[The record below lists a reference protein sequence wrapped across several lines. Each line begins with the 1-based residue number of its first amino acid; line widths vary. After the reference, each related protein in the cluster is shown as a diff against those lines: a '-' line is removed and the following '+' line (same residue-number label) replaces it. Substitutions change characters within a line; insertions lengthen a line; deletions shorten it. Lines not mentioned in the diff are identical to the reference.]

1 MRGSVRSVVVAWS
14 GCEDSFSAL
23 FSVCNERFPP
33 KDVRRRSVNWT
44 HGTVGET
51 LTGKTD
57 TRSRILDIAEAA
69 VLEKGF
75 EATSIEEIV
84 AGAEISRGGF
94 FYHFK
99 DKNALA
105 RAMLERY
112 IEVENALYDDLFA
125 RARELNDDPLHCM
138 LIGLKLLAEM
148 LEEMPTGHPGCV
160 IASTAYQDR
169 LFDEGVRDLNRQAI
183 LGWRKRFRGM
193 FEDIAD
199 VYQPREEINLDAL
212 GDMVS
217 GVVEGGLVLQR
228 ALREHNNASEQI
240 MLFRTYLKLLFS
252 PK

>member
-1 MRGSVRSVVVAWS
+1 VVRLRTKVFWCYFSDVEALAALGFTRHTS
-14 GCEDSFSAL
+14 QLDSQYSEIC
-23 FSVCNERFPP
+23 SMVE
-33 KDVRRRSVNWT
+33 KS
-44 HGTVGET
+44 
-51 LTGKTD
+51 D
-57 TRSRILDIAEAA
+57 TRARLLNIAEAS

-84 AGAEISRGGF
+84 AGAEISRSGF

-112 IEVENALYDDLFA
+112 IETENELYDDLFA
-125 RARELNDDPLHCM
+125 RARELNDDPLHSM

-148 LEEMPTGHPGCV
+148 LSEMPTGHPGCV
-160 IASTAYQDR
+160 IAATAYQDR

-193 FEDIAD
+193 FEEIAAI
-199 VYQPREEINLDAL
+199 YEPREPVNMDAL

-217 GVVEGGLVLQR
+217 SVVEGGLVLQR
-228 ALREHNNASEQI
+228 ALRENNNASEQI
-240 MLFRTYLKLLFS
+240 MLLRSYLKLLFS
-252 PK
+252 PRPS

>member
-1 MRGSVRSVVVAWS
+1 M
-14 GCEDSFSAL
+14 D
-23 FSVCNERFPP
+23 P
-33 KDVRRRSVNWT
+33 KV
-44 HGTVGET
+44 
-51 LTGKTD
+51 D

-148 LEEMPTGHPGCV
+148 LRHRLHGLSGPPVRLRRPRFEP
-160 IASTAYQDR
+160 ASH
-169 LFDEGVRDLNRQAI
+169 
-183 LGWRKRFRGM
+183 
-193 FEDIAD
+193 
-199 VYQPREEINLDAL
+199 
-212 GDMVS
+212 S
-217 GVVEGGLVLQR
+217 GVAQ
-228 ALREHNNASEQI
+228 A
-240 MLFRTYLKLLFS
+240 FS
-252 PK
+252 GHV

>member
-1 MRGSVRSVVVAWS
+1 MPQLDSQYSEIRSMAEKS
-14 GCEDSFSAL
+14 
-23 FSVCNERFPP
+23 
-33 KDVRRRSVNWT
+33 
-44 HGTVGET
+44 
-51 LTGKTD
+51 D
-57 TRSRILDIAEAA
+57 TRARLLNIAEAS

-84 AGAEISRGGF
+84 AGANISRSGF

-112 IEVENALYDDLFA
+112 IETENELYDDLFA
-125 RARELNDDPLHCM
+125 RARELNDDPLHSM

-148 LEEMPTGHPGCV
+148 LSEMPTGHPGCV
-160 IASTAYQDR
+160 IAATAYQDR

-193 FEDIAD
+193 FEEIAA
-199 VYQPREEINLDAL
+199 VYEPCEPVNMDAL

-217 GVVEGGLVLQR
+217 SVVEGGLVLQR
-228 ALREHNNASEQI
+228 ALRENNNASEQI
-240 MLFRTYLKLLFS
+240 MLLRSYLKLLFS
-252 PK
+252 PRPS

>member
-1 MRGSVRSVVVAWS
+1 MDQKG
-14 GCEDSFSAL
+14 
-23 FSVCNERFPP
+23 
-33 KDVRRRSVNWT
+33 
-44 HGTVGET
+44 
-51 LTGKTD
+51 D
-57 TRSRILDIAEAA
+57 TRERILDIAEAS

-84 AGAEISRGGF
+84 AGAGISRGGF

-125 RARELNDDPLHCM
+125 RARDLDDDPLHAM

-148 LEEMPTGHPGCV
+148 LSEMPSGHPGCV

-169 LFDEGVRDLNRQAI
+169 LFDEGVRELNRQAI

-193 FEDIAD
+193 FEEIAER
-199 VYQPREEINLDAL
+199 YEPPNR
-212 GDMVS
+212 S
-217 GVVEGGLVLQR
+217 TWTHLVIWSR
-228 ALREHNNASEQI
+228 ASSRAASSCSAPYASTTMPLNRSCSFARI
-240 MLFRTYLKLLFS
+240 
-252 PK
+252 

>member
-1 MRGSVRSVVVAWS
+1 MEKKV
-14 GCEDSFSAL
+14 
-23 FSVCNERFPP
+23 
-33 KDVRRRSVNWT
+33 
-44 HGTVGET
+44 
-51 LTGKTD
+51 D
-57 TRSRILDIAEAA
+57 TRSRILDIAEAS

-84 AGAEISRGGF
+84 AGVDISRSGF

-112 IEVENALYDDLFA
+112 IDSENALYDDLFA

-148 LEEMPTGHPGCV
+148 LTDMPDGHPGCV
-160 IASTAYQDR
+160 IAATAYQDR
-169 LFDEGVRDLNRQAI
+169 LFDQGVRDLNRQAI

-193 FEDIAD
+193 FEEIAAI
-199 VYQPREEINLDAL
+199 YEPREQVNMDAL

-217 GVVEGGLVLQR
+217 SVAEGGLVLQR
-228 ALREHNNASEQI
+228 ALRENNNAAEQI
-240 MLFRTYLKLLFS
+240 MLLRTYLKLLFS
-252 PK
+252 PRLT

>member
-1 MRGSVRSVVVAWS
+1 MPQLDSQYSEIRSMAEKS
-14 GCEDSFSAL
+14 
-23 FSVCNERFPP
+23 
-33 KDVRRRSVNWT
+33 
-44 HGTVGET
+44 
-51 LTGKTD
+51 D
-57 TRSRILDIAEAA
+57 TRARLLNIAEAS

-84 AGAEISRGGF
+84 AGANISRSGF

-112 IEVENALYDDLFA
+112 IETENDLYDDLFA
-125 RARELNDDPLHCM
+125 RARELNDDPLHSM

-148 LEEMPTGHPGCV
+148 LSEMPTGHPGCV
-160 IASTAYQDR
+160 IAATAYQDR

-193 FEDIAD
+193 FEEIAT
-199 VYQPREEINLDAL
+199 VYEPCEPVNMDAL

-217 GVVEGGLVLQR
+217 SVVEGGLVLQR
-228 ALREHNNASEQI
+228 ALRENNNASEQI
-240 MLFRTYLKLLFS
+240 MLLRSYLKLLFS
-252 PK
+252 PRPS

>member
-1 MRGSVRSVVVAWS
+1 M
-14 GCEDSFSAL
+14 
-23 FSVCNERFPP
+23 
-33 KDVRRRSVNWT
+33 
-44 HGTVGET
+44 
-51 LTGKTD
+51 D
-57 TRSRILDIAEAA
+57 TRSRILDVAEAA

-112 IEVENALYDDLFA
+112 IAAEEALYDDLFA
-125 RARELNDDPLHCM
+125 RARELNDDPLHSM

-169 LFDEGVRDLNRQAI
+169 LFDDGVRQLNRQAI

-193 FEDIAD
+193 FEQIAKSYD
-199 VYQPREEINLDAL
+199 TREPIDLDAL

-217 GVVEGGLVLQR
+217 SVVEGGLVLQR
-228 ALREHNNASEQI
+228 ALREHNNASQQI
-240 MLFRTYLKLLFS
+240 MLFRAFLKLLFT
-252 PK
+252 PKAS